1 MKYLVFVI
9 LFLVSCTQ
17 VATTEKKADV
27 QQFNAAG
34 KLVHT
39 VFFKLKPD
47 ADRQVLLKSLETFKT
62 VDIIKR
68 VEIGVFEDTG
78 NPKSELSE
86 HTIMAQLTFDDLA
99 AFRVYEKHPVH
110 LASIE
115 ATKDLMAAPPIGYD
129 YIVK

>member
-1 MKYLVFVI
+1 MKYIVFV
-9 LFLVSCTQ
+9 LYFLVGCTQ
-17 VATTEKKADV
+17 MASV
-27 QQFNAAG
+27 QTKTVIEPNASG

-47 ADRQVLLKSLETFKT
+47 ADKQILFKSLETFKT

-78 NPKSELSE
+78 NPKSELSQ
-86 HTIMAQLTFDDLA
+86 HSVMMQLTFDDLA